1 MRRQD
6 GGVPSQRRSSM
17 GSATGGG
24 HAARWEFH
32 FLVGGQDTQD
42 THDTH
47 DGGRVGLRSSER
59 LSGQE
64 MACELTHQAGAVLGV
79 LGVLGVLAKALEREA
94 AKCLSG
100 HWPAA
105 NTRRWARLF

>member
-6 GGVPSQRRSSM
+6 GGVPSQWRRSQSVAAVH
-17 GSATGGG
+17 GECHWGG

-47 DGGRVGLRSSER
+47 DGGKVGLRASER

-64 MACELTHQAGAVLGV
+64 MACELTLQAGAVLGV
-79 LGVLGVLAKALEREA
+79 LGVLGVLVKALERGA
-94 AKCLSG
+94 A
-100 HWPAA
+100 
-105 NTRRWARLF
+105 